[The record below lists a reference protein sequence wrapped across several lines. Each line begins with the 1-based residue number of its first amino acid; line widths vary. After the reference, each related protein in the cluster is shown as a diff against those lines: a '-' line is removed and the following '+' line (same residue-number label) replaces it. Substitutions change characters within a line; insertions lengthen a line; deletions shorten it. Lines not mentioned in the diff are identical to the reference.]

1 MTTSVDI
8 HLFSPTKRP
17 IPVFGQWLCGK
28 AASGMEENCVENR
41 LKELQE
47 SMDRC
52 TGCYDITEMLKMA
65 LNTIQ
70 PINQS
75 FIHDSEAKG
84 CSNAIFRLGL
94 RTPSFQPIKV

>member
-1 MTTSVDI
+1 
-8 HLFSPTKRP
+8 
-17 IPVFGQWLCGK
+17 
-28 AASGMEENCVENR
+28 MEENCVENR
-41 LKELQE
+41 LKEPQE

-52 TGCYDITEMLKMA
+52 TGCYDITEMLKMV

-70 PINQS
+70 SINQS